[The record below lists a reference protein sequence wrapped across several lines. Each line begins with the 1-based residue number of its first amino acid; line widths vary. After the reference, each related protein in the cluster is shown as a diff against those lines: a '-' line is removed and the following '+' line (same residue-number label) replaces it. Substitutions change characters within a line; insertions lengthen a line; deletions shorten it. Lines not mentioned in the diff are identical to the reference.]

1 MRQAGPATPRQAYP
15 LLRRSVRRR
24 DREHLSSRDHE
35 IVRMARVPDFG
46 ETCVQRCPQ
55 HGRRIVGAQF
65 KPRAEPGLLII
76 WCVVGE
82 FDAEMAAARKAD
94 KEHGLVDPG
103 KRDRLYR
110 AAAKDGLKAPSQFLA
125 SMGRAKMWTLLP
137 RAIKP
142 RPALPLDQ

>member
-1 MRQAGPATPRQAYP
+1 
-15 LLRRSVRRR
+15 
-24 DREHLSSRDHE
+24 
-35 IVRMARVPDFG
+35 VPDFG
-46 ETCVQRCPQ
+46 EACVQRCPQ

-94 KEHGLVDPG
+94 KEHGLVDAG
-103 KRDRLYR
+103 KCDRLYR

-125 SMGRAKMWTLLP
+125 SMGSREDVDVAAQDYQTP
-137 RAIKP
+137 T
-142 RPALPLDQ
+142 RPSCRSMSPAAERPPHGRIFP